1 MLLNFKKFENTSS
14 NDNFELSEIGDIIRE
29 FASTFGVEEDDILFG
44 AGPDSYIGIED
55 LLNIDKL
62 DLQLS
67 SYEFEEKY
75 NFEKIEKVLSIRLEL
90 GLIFTTET
98 IDFNIECDRYLEIFK
113 KLKSFSGK
121 LETFGLSILGGSLD
135 FELVDGYSISF
146 YIDKENENILL

>member
-90 GLIFTTET
+90 GLIYSAET